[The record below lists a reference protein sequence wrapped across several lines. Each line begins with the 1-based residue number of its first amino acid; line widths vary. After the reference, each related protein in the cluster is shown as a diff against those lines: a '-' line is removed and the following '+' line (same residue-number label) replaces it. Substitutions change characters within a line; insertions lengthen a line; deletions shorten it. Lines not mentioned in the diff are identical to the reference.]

1 MKKLLSLLLSVL
13 LFTGAALP
21 AAAAEEAD
29 ADAKLAEITQS
40 VKDTLSLDTD
50 GYSYFEGNYSDQEL
64 ASLWD
69 LYWDGESGS
78 LSVTALEDGTITSY
92 YLYDNEVDS
101 ASPQGL
107 PTFPQGD
114 PDAAMAAAQ
123 AFLDKVL
130 VQGTESV
137 VLEDPGEP
145 TSLNSTTFRFSGT
158 ILLNGLPSPLSY
170 SLTVRASDNQV
181 TRFWRDAPETT
192 FLGEIPGADAK
203 ATPAEAAAALKST
216 LSLRLEYIL
225 PDGDSTPQAV
235 LCYLPNS
242 GHEFYVDAQ
251 SGQLVDLTALEEE
264 MYRFAGMGGTAGDSG
279 AASDTA
285 AETEESLSEAEQAG
299 IAQMEGVLSSQTLDS
314 ALRAVT
320 EYGLAGYELVSARFS
335 VGTAE
340 GDEAAPVTCALRYS
354 KSGDKGVATR
364 SFTVDARTG
373 EVQRLSSYIPW
384 SEDDQA
390 VLTQAEAQAKA
401 EAFLKA
407 RFGDRYSHLALYET
421 PGQEAVPLD
430 SDASVSAWSFRFA
443 RQENGYFFP
452 DQYFTVRVDSTDGSV
467 CGLSY
472 YYDEAV
478 TFASPEGVLSAD
490 AALDAWMD
498 TYTVTLGY
506 LLVPEKLT
514 GSDAVSQRLIQMG
527 FASFYHLKLGYALER
542 EDSLRGIDAKS
553 GEPVGYAWQTAD
565 SGLTYS
571 DIAGTWAEADV
582 LRLAQFN
589 IGYAGGVFQHTKELT
604 QWDLVCLL
612 YSLDL
617 YPLDPAAATEEER
630 DSAYAAAYRMG
641 ALSPAERDDGVVLT
655 RSQLVRC
662 LLDAAGYGSVAR
674 LEGIFTCY
682 YTDRASIPAG
692 ELGYAALAQGLGLI
706 SGTYNGTAAATR
718 GQAAAMLCRL
728 MER

>member
-13 LFTGAALP
+13 LLTGAALP

-114 PDAAMAAAQ
+114 PGSAMAAAQ

-181 TRFWRDAPETT
+181 TRFWRDAPGTM
-192 FLGEIPGADAK
+192 FLGDIPGADAK

-225 PDGDSTPQAV
+225 PDGDSTQAV
-235 LCYLPNS
+235 LCYLPNA
-242 GHEFYVDAQ
+242 GHEFYVDAG
-251 SGQLVDLTALEEE
+251 SGELVDLTALEEK
-264 MYRFAGMGGTAGDSG
+264 MFRSPAMGGAAADTGDATAES
-279 AASDTA
+279 
-285 AETEESLSEAEQAG
+285 AENGLSAAEQAG
-299 IAQMEGVLSSQTLDS
+299 IAQMEGVLSAQALDS

-320 EYGLAGYELVSARFS
+320 EYGLAGYELISSRFS
-335 VGTAE
+335 MGQVEEDGE
-340 GDEAAPVTCALRYS
+340 APVTCYLRYS
-354 KSGDKGVATR
+354 RSADEEVYSR

-373 EVQRLSSYIPW
+373 EVQYLSSYIPW
-384 SEDDQA
+384 DEDDRA
-390 VLTQAEAQAKA
+390 VLTRAEAQAKA

-407 RFGDRYSHLALYET
+407 RFADHAAHLALYET
-421 PGQEAVPLD
+421 PDQEADPAD
-430 SDASVSAWSFRFA
+430 EEEAVSAFSFRFA

-452 DQYFTVRVDSTDGSV
+452 DQYYTVQVDATDGSV

-478 TFASPEGVLSAD
+478 TFDLPADILSAE

-506 LLVPEKLT
+506 LLVPEELS
-514 GSDAVSQRLIQMG
+514 GSDPVSQRLEQMG
-527 FASFYHLKLGYALER
+527 LEAYYHLKLGYGLER
-542 EDSLRGIDAKS
+542 EDVLRGIDAES
-553 GEPVGYAWQTAD
+553 GEPVGYAWQSED

-582 LRLAQFN
+582 QRLAQFN

-617 YPLDPAAATEEER
+617 YPLDPAAATEAER

-655 RSQLVRC
+655 RSQLLRC

-674 LEGIFTCY
+674 LEGIFTCSY
-682 YTDRASIPAG
+682 ADRASIPAG

>member
-13 LFTGAALP
+13 LLTGAALP
-21 AAAAEEAD
+21 AAAAEED
-29 ADAKLAEITQS
+29 ADAKLTAITQS
-40 VKDTLSLDTD
+40 VKSALALDTED
-50 GYSYFEGNYSDQEL
+50 YSYFQGDYDQQEL
-64 ASLWD
+64 TALWD
-69 LYWDGESGS
+69 LYWDGQTGS
-78 LSVTALEDGTITSY
+78 LSVSALDDGTIISY
-92 YLYDNEVDS
+92 YRYDNMDES
-101 ASPQGL
+101 GSQEGL

-114 PDAAMAAAQ
+114 PAKAKAAAQ
-123 AFLDKVL
+123 SFLDRVL
-130 VQGTESV
+130 TPGVESV
-137 VLEDPGEP
+137 VLEDPSEP
-145 TSLNSTTFRFSGT
+145 TSLSSTTFRFNGT
-158 ILLNGLPSPLSY
+158 ILLNGLPSPLTY

-181 TRFWRDAPETT
+181 TRFWRAAPGTM
-192 FLGEIPGADAK
+192 FLGDIPGADAK
-203 ATPAEAAAALKST
+203 TAQADAAAALKST

-225 PDGDSTPQAV
+225 PDSDSTQAV

-251 SGQLVDLTALEEE
+251 SGKLVDLTALEEE
-264 MYRFAGMGGTAGDSG
+264 MYRFAGMGGAAGDSG
-279 AASDTA
+279 AASDTAA

-299 IAQMEGVLSSQTLDS
+299 IAQMEGVLSSQALDS

-320 EYGLAGYELVSARFS
+320 EYGLASYELVSARFS

-384 SEDDQA
+384 TEDDKA
-390 VLTQAEAQAKA
+390 VLTQEEAQAKA

-407 RFGDRYSHLALYET
+407 RFPDRFSHLALYET

-430 SDASVSAWSFRFA
+430 SEQSVSAWSFRFA
-443 RQENGYFFP
+443 RQENGCFFP
-452 DQYFTVRVDSTDGSV
+452 DQYYTVRVDATDGSV

-506 LLVPEKLT
+506 LLVPETLT

-571 DIAGTWAEADV
+571 DIAGTWAETDV
-582 LRLAQFN
+582 LRLARFN
-589 IGYAGGVFQHTKELT
+589 VGYAGGVFQHAKELT

-612 YSLDL
+612 YSLR
-617 YPLDPAAATEEER
+617 YTPIDPADPEQDR
-630 DSAYAAAYRMG
+630 DGVYAIAYQMG
-641 ALSPAERDDGVVLT
+641 ILSREGRDDEAVLT
-655 RSQLVRC
+655 RGELVRY

-674 LEGIFTCY
+674 LEGIFTCS
-682 YTDRASIPAG
+682 YTDRAAIPAG

>member
-13 LFTGAALP
+13 LLTGAALP
-21 AAAAEEAD
+21 AAAAEED
-29 ADAKLAEITQS
+29 ADAKLTAITQS
-40 VKDTLSLDTD
+40 VKTALALDTED
-50 GYSYFEGNYSDQEL
+50 YSYFQGDYDQQEL
-64 ASLWD
+64 TALWD
-69 LYWDGESGS
+69 LYWDGQTGS
-78 LSVTALEDGTITSY
+78 LSVSALDDGTIISY
-92 YLYDNEVDS
+92 YRYDNMDES
-101 ASPQGL
+101 GSQESL

-114 PDAAMAAAQ
+114 PAKAKAAAQ
-123 AFLDKVL
+123 SFLDRVL
-130 VQGTESV
+130 TPGVESV
-137 VLEDPGEP
+137 VLEDPSEP
-145 TSLNSTTFRFSGT
+145 TSLSSTTFRFNGT
-158 ILLNGLPSPLSY
+158 ILLNGLPSPLTY

-181 TRFWRDAPETT
+181 TRFWRDAPGTM
-192 FLGEIPGADAK
+192 FLGDIPGADAK
-203 ATPAEAAAALKST
+203 TAQADAAAPLKST

-225 PDGDSTPQAV
+225 PDSDSTQAV

-251 SGQLVDLTALEEE
+251 SGKLVDLTALEEE
-264 MYRFAGMGGTAGDSG
+264 MYRFAGMGGAAGDSG
-279 AASDTA
+279 AASDTAA

-299 IAQMEGVLSSQTLDS
+299 IAQMEGVLSSQALDS

-320 EYGLAGYELVSARFS
+320 EYGLASYELVSARFS

-384 SEDDQA
+384 TEDDKA
-390 VLTQAEAQAKA
+390 VLTQEEAQAKA

-407 RFGDRYSHLALYET
+407 RFPDRFSHLALYET

-430 SDASVSAWSFRFA
+430 SEQSVSAWSFRFA
-443 RQENGYFFP
+443 RQENGCFFP
-452 DQYFTVRVDSTDGSV
+452 DQYYTVRVDATDGSV

-571 DIAGTWAEADV
+571 DIAGTWAETDV
-582 LRLAQFN
+582 LRLARFN
-589 IGYAGGVFQHTKELT
+589 VGYAGGVFQHAKELT

-612 YSLDL
+612 YSLR
-617 YPLDPAAATEEER
+617 YTPIDPADPEQDR
-630 DSAYAAAYRMG
+630 DGVYAIAYQMG
-641 ALSPAERDDGVVLT
+641 ILSREGRDDEAVLT
-655 RSQLVRC
+655 RGELVRY

-674 LEGIFTCY
+674 LEGIFTCS
-682 YTDRASIPAG
+682 YTDRAAIPAG

>member
-13 LFTGAALP
+13 LLTGAALP
-21 AAAAEEAD
+21 AAAAEED
-29 ADAKLAEITQS
+29 ADAKLTAITQS
-40 VKDTLSLDTD
+40 VKSALALDTED
-50 GYSYFEGNYSDQEL
+50 YSYFQGDYDQQEL
-64 ASLWD
+64 TALWD
-69 LYWDGESGS
+69 LYWDGQTGS
-78 LSVTALEDGTITSY
+78 LSVSALDDGTIISY
-92 YLYDNEVDS
+92 YRYDNMDES
-101 ASPQGL
+101 GSQEGL

-114 PDAAMAAAQ
+114 PAKAKAAAQ
-123 AFLDKVL
+123 SFLDRVL
-130 VQGTESV
+130 TPGVESV
-137 VLEDPGEP
+137 VLEDPSEP
-145 TSLNSTTFRFSGT
+145 TSLSSTTFRFNGT
-158 ILLNGLPSPLSY
+158 ILLNGLPSPLTY

-181 TRFWRDAPETT
+181 TRFWRDAPGTM
-192 FLGEIPGADAK
+192 FLGDIPGADAK
-203 ATPAEAAAALKST
+203 TAQADAAAALKST

-225 PDGDSTPQAV
+225 PDSDSTQAV

-251 SGQLVDLTALEEE
+251 SGKLVDLTALEEE
-264 MYRFAGMGGTAGDSG
+264 MYRFAGMGGAAGDSG
-279 AASDTA
+279 AASDTAA

-299 IAQMEGVLSSQTLDS
+299 IAQMEGVLSSQALDS

-320 EYGLAGYELVSARFS
+320 EYGLASYELVSARFS

-384 SEDDQA
+384 TEDDKA
-390 VLTQAEAQAKA
+390 VLTQEEAQAKA

-407 RFGDRYSHLALYET
+407 RFPDRFSHLALYET

-430 SDASVSAWSFRFA
+430 SEQSVSAWSFRFA
-443 RQENGYFFP
+443 RQENGCFFP
-452 DQYFTVRVDSTDGSV
+452 DQYYTVRVDATDGSV

-506 LLVPEKLT
+506 LLVPETLT

-571 DIAGTWAEADV
+571 DIAGTWAETDV
-582 LRLAQFN
+582 LRLARFN
-589 IGYAGGVFQHTKELT
+589 VGYAGGVFQHAKELT

-612 YSLDL
+612 YSLR
-617 YPLDPAAATEEER
+617 YTPIDPADPEQDR
-630 DSAYAAAYRMG
+630 DGVYAIAYQMG
-641 ALSPAERDDGVVLT
+641 ILSREDRDDEAVLT
-655 RSQLVRC
+655 RGELVRY

-674 LEGIFTCY
+674 LEGIFTCS
-682 YTDRASIPAG
+682 YTDRAAIPAG

>member
-13 LFTGAALP
+13 LLTGAALP
-21 AAAAEEAD
+21 AAAAEED
-29 ADAKLAEITQS
+29 ADVKLTAITQS
-40 VKDTLSLDTD
+40 VKSALALDTED
-50 GYSYFEGNYSDQEL
+50 YSYFQGDYDQQEL
-64 ASLWD
+64 TALWD
-69 LYWDGESGS
+69 LYWDGQTGS
-78 LSVTALEDGTITSY
+78 LSVSALDDGTIISY
-92 YLYDNEVDS
+92 YRYDNMDES
-101 ASPQGL
+101 GSQEGL

-114 PDAAMAAAQ
+114 PAKAKAAAQ
-123 AFLDKVL
+123 SFLDRVL
-130 VQGTESV
+130 TPGVESV
-137 VLEDPGEP
+137 VLEDPSEP
-145 TSLNSTTFRFSGT
+145 TSLSSTTFRFNGT
-158 ILLNGLPSPLSY
+158 ILLNGLPSPLTY

-181 TRFWRDAPETT
+181 TRFWRDAPGTM
-192 FLGEIPGADAK
+192 FLGDIPGADAK
-203 ATPAEAAAALKST
+203 TAQADAAAPLKST

-225 PDGDSTPQAV
+225 PDSDSTQAV

-251 SGQLVDLTALEEE
+251 SGKLVDLTALEEE
-264 MYRFAGMGGTAGDSG
+264 MYRFAGMGGAAGDSG
-279 AASDTA
+279 AASDTAA

-299 IAQMEGVLSSQTLDS
+299 IAQMEGVLSSQALDS

-320 EYGLAGYELVSARFS
+320 EYGLASYELVSARFS

-384 SEDDQA
+384 TEDDKA
-390 VLTQAEAQAKA
+390 VLTQEEAQAKA

-407 RFGDRYSHLALYET
+407 RFPDRFSHLALYET

-430 SDASVSAWSFRFA
+430 SEQSVSAWSFRFA
-443 RQENGYFFP
+443 RQENGCFFP
-452 DQYFTVRVDSTDGSV
+452 DQYYTVRVDATDGSV

-506 LLVPEKLT
+506 LLVPETLT

-571 DIAGTWAEADV
+571 DIAGTWAETDV
-582 LRLAQFN
+582 LRLARFN
-589 IGYAGGVFQHTKELT
+589 VGYAGGVFQHAKELT

-612 YSLDL
+612 YSLR
-617 YPLDPAAATEEER
+617 YTPIDPADPEQDR
-630 DSAYAAAYRMG
+630 DGVYAIAYQMG
-641 ALSPAERDDGVVLT
+641 ILSREGRDDEAVLT
-655 RSQLVRC
+655 RGELVRY

-674 LEGIFTCY
+674 LEGIFTCS
-682 YTDRASIPAG
+682 YTDRAAIPAG

>member
-13 LFTGAALP
+13 LLTGAALP
-21 AAAAEEAD
+21 AAAAEED
-29 ADAKLAEITQS
+29 ADAKLTAITQS
-40 VKDTLSLDTD
+40 VKTALALDTED
-50 GYSYFEGNYSDQEL
+50 YSYFQGNYDQQEL
-64 ASLWD
+64 TALWD
-69 LYWDGESGS
+69 LYWDGQTGS
-78 LSVTALEDGTITSY
+78 LSVSALEDGTIISY
-92 YLYDNEVDS
+92 YRYDNMDES
-101 ASPQGL
+101 GSREGL

-114 PDAAMAAAQ
+114 PVKAKAAAQ
-123 AFLDKVL
+123 AFLDRVL
-130 VQGTESV
+130 TPGVESV

-145 TSLNSTTFRFSGT
+145 TSLSSTTFRFNGT
-158 ILLNGLPSPLSY
+158 ILLNGLPSPLTY

-181 TRFWRDAPETT
+181 TRFWRDAPGTM
-192 FLGEIPGADAK
+192 FLGDIPGAEAK
-203 ATPAEAAAALKST
+203 TPQADAAAALKST

-225 PDGDSTPQAV
+225 PDSGSTQAV

-251 SGQLVDLTALEEE
+251 SGKLVDLTALEEE
-264 MYRFAGMGGTAGDSG
+264 MYRSAGMGGAAGDSG

-285 AETEESLSEAEQAG
+285 AAETEEGALSEAEQAG
-299 IAQMEGVLSSQTLDS
+299 IAQMEGVLSSQALDS

-384 SEDDQA
+384 TEDDKA

-407 RFGDRYSHLALYET
+407 RFPDRFSHLAFYET

-430 SDASVSAWSFRFA
+430 SDASVSAYSFRFA

-452 DQYFTVRVDSTDGSV
+452 DQYYTVRVDATDGSV

-514 GSDAVSQRLIQMG
+514 DSDAVSQRLIQMG
-527 FASFYHLKLGYALER
+527 FTSFYHLKLGYALER

-582 LRLAQFN
+582 LRLARFN
-589 IGYAGGVFQHTKELT
+589 VGYAGGVFQHSKELT
-604 QWDLVCLL
+604 QWDLICLL
-612 YSLDL
+612 YSLR
-617 YPLDPAAATEEER
+617 YAPIDPADPEQDR
-630 DSAYAAAYRMG
+630 DGVYAIAYQMG
-641 ALSPAERDDGVVLT
+641 ILSREDRDDEAVLT
-655 RSQLVRC
+655 RSELVRY

-674 LEGIFTCY
+674 LEGIFTCS
-682 YTDRASIPAG
+682 YTDRAAIPAG

>member
-13 LFTGAALP
+13 LLTGAALP

-114 PDAAMAAAQ
+114 PGAAMAAAQ

-192 FLGEIPGADAK
+192 FLGEIPGADAE

-225 PDGDSTPQAV
+225 PNSDSTQAV
-235 LCYLPNS
+235 LCYLPNA
-242 GHEFYVDAQ
+242 GHEFYVDAG
-251 SGQLVDLTALEEE
+251 SGELVDLTALEEK
-264 MYRFAGMGGTAGDSG
+264 MFRSPAMGGAAADTGDATAES
-279 AASDTA
+279 
-285 AETEESLSEAEQAG
+285 AENGLSAAEQAG
-299 IAQMEGVLSSQTLDS
+299 IAQMEGVLSAQALDS

-320 EYGLAGYELVSARFS
+320 EYGLAGYELISSRFS
-335 VGTAE
+335 MGQVEEDGE
-340 GDEAAPVTCALRYS
+340 APVTCYLRYS
-354 KSGDKGVATR
+354 RSADEGVYSR

-373 EVQRLSSYIPW
+373 EVQYLSSYIPW

-478 TFASPEGVLSAD
+478 TFDLPADILSAE

-506 LLVPEKLT
+506 LLVPEELS
-514 GSDAVSQRLIQMG
+514 GSDPVSPRLEQMG
-527 FASFYHLKLGYALER
+527 LQAHYHLKLGYGLER
-542 EDSLRGIDAKS
+542 EDVLQGIDAES
-553 GEPVGYAWQTAD
+553 GEPVGYAWQSED
-565 SGLTYS
+565 GGLTYS

-617 YPLDPAAATEEER
+617 YPLDPAAATEAER

-641 ALSPAERDDGVVLT
+641 ALSPAERDDEVVLT

-674 LEGIFTCY
+674 LEGIFTCSY
-682 YTDRASIPAG
+682 ADRASIPAG

>member
-13 LFTGAALP
+13 LLTGAALP
-21 AAAAEEAD
+21 AAAAEED
-29 ADAKLAEITQS
+29 ADAKLTAITQS
-40 VKDTLSLDTD
+40 VKTALALDTED
-50 GYSYFEGNYSDQEL
+50 YSYFQGNYDQQEL
-64 ASLWD
+64 TALWD
-69 LYWDGESGS
+69 LYWDGQTGS
-78 LSVTALEDGTITSY
+78 LSVSALDDGTIISY
-92 YLYDNEVDS
+92 YRYDNMDES
-101 ASPQGL
+101 GSQEGL

-114 PDAAMAAAQ
+114 PAKAKAAAQ
-123 AFLDKVL
+123 SFLDRVL
-130 VQGTESV
+130 TPGVESV
-137 VLEDPGEP
+137 VLEDPSEP
-145 TSLNSTTFRFSGT
+145 TSLSSTTFRFNGT
-158 ILLNGLPSPLSY
+158 ILLNGLPSPLTY

-181 TRFWRDAPETT
+181 TRFWRDAPGTM
-192 FLGEIPGADAK
+192 FLGDIPGADAK
-203 ATPAEAAAALKST
+203 TAQADAAAALKST

-225 PDGDSTPQAV
+225 PDSDSSQAV

-251 SGQLVDLTALEEE
+251 SGKLVDLTALEEE
-264 MYRFAGMGGTAGDSG
+264 MYRFAGMGGAAGDSG
-279 AASDTA
+279 AASDTAA

-299 IAQMEGVLSSQTLDS
+299 IAQMEGVLSSQALDS

-320 EYGLAGYELVSARFS
+320 EYGLASYELVSARFS

-384 SEDDQA
+384 TEDDKA
-390 VLTQAEAQAKA
+390 VLTQEEAQAKA

-407 RFGDRYSHLALYET
+407 RFPDRFSHLALYET

-430 SDASVSAWSFRFA
+430 SEQSVSAWSFRFA
-443 RQENGYFFP
+443 RQENGCFFP
-452 DQYFTVRVDSTDGSV
+452 DQYYTVRVDATDGSV

-506 LLVPEKLT
+506 LLVPETLT

-571 DIAGTWAEADV
+571 DIAGTWAETDV
-582 LRLAQFN
+582 LRLARFN
-589 IGYAGGVFQHTKELT
+589 VGYAGGVFQHAKELT

-612 YSLDL
+612 YSLR
-617 YPLDPAAATEEER
+617 YTPIDPADPEQDR
-630 DSAYAAAYRMG
+630 DGVYAIAYQMG
-641 ALSPAERDDGVVLT
+641 ILSREGRDDEAVLT
-655 RSQLVRC
+655 RGELVRY

-674 LEGIFTCY
+674 LEGIFTCS
-682 YTDRASIPAG
+682 YTDRAAIPAG

>member
-13 LFTGAALP
+13 LLTGAALP
-21 AAAAEEAD
+21 AAAAEED
-29 ADAKLAEITQS
+29 ADAKLTAITQS
-40 VKDTLSLDTD
+40 VKSALALDTED
-50 GYSYFEGNYSDQEL
+50 YSYFQGDYDQQEL
-64 ASLWD
+64 TALWD
-69 LYWDGESGS
+69 LYWDGQTGS
-78 LSVTALEDGTITSY
+78 LSVSALDDGTIISY
-92 YLYDNEVDS
+92 YRYDNMDES
-101 ASPQGL
+101 GSQESL

-114 PDAAMAAAQ
+114 PAKAKAAAQ
-123 AFLDKVL
+123 SFLDRVL
-130 VQGTESV
+130 TPGVESV
-137 VLEDPGEP
+137 VLEDPSEP
-145 TSLNSTTFRFSGT
+145 TSLSSTTFRFNGT
-158 ILLNGLPSPLSY
+158 ILLNGLPSPLTY

-181 TRFWRDAPETT
+181 TRFWRDAPGTM
-192 FLGEIPGADAK
+192 FLGDIPGADAK
-203 ATPAEAAAALKST
+203 TAQADAAAALKST

-225 PDGDSTPQAV
+225 PDSDSTQAV

-251 SGQLVDLTALEEE
+251 SGKLVDLTALEEE
-264 MYRFAGMGGTAGDSG
+264 MYRFAGMGGAAGDSG
-279 AASDTA
+279 AASDTAA

-299 IAQMEGVLSSQTLDS
+299 IAQMEGVLSSQALDS

-320 EYGLAGYELVSARFS
+320 EYGLASYELVSARFS

-384 SEDDQA
+384 TEDDKA
-390 VLTQAEAQAKA
+390 VLTQEEAQAKA

-407 RFGDRYSHLALYET
+407 RFPDRFSHLALYET
-421 PGQEAVPLD
+421 PGQEAGPLD
-430 SDASVSAWSFRFA
+430 SEQSVSAWSFRFA
-443 RQENGYFFP
+443 RQENGCFFP
-452 DQYFTVRVDSTDGSV
+452 DQYYTVRVDATDGSV

-506 LLVPEKLT
+506 LLVPETLT

-571 DIAGTWAEADV
+571 DIAGTWAETDV
-582 LRLAQFN
+582 LRLARFN
-589 IGYAGGVFQHTKELT
+589 VGYAGGVFQHAKELT

-612 YSLDL
+612 YSLR
-617 YPLDPAAATEEER
+617 YTPIDPADPEQDR
-630 DSAYAAAYRMG
+630 DGVYAIAYQMG
-641 ALSPAERDDGVVLT
+641 ILSREGRDDEAVLT
-655 RSQLVRC
+655 RGELVRY

-674 LEGIFTCY
+674 LEGIFTCS
-682 YTDRASIPAG
+682 YTDRAAIPAG

>member
-78 LSVTALEDGTITSY
+78 LSVSALDDGTIISY
-92 YLYDNEVDS
+92 YRYDNMDES
-101 ASPQGL
+101 SSREGL

-114 PDAAMAAAQ
+114 PAKAKAAAQ
-123 AFLDKVL
+123 SFLDRVL
-130 VQGTESV
+130 TPGVESV

-145 TSLNSTTFRFSGT
+145 TSLSSTTFRFNGT
-158 ILLNGLPSPLSY
+158 ILLNGLPSPLTY

-181 TRFWRDAPETT
+181 TRFWRDAPGTM
-192 FLGEIPGADAK
+192 FLGDIPGADAK

-225 PDGDSTPQAV
+225 PDGDSTQAV
-235 LCYLPNS
+235 LCYLPNA

-390 VLTQAEAQAKA
+390 VLTRAEAQAKA

-589 IGYAGGVFQHTKELT
+589 IGYAGGVFQHAKELT

-612 YSLDL
+612 YSLSA
-617 YPLDPAAATEEER
+617 YPMDPANATETER
-630 DSAYAAAYRMG
+630 NDAYAAAYRMG
-641 ALSPAERDDGVVLT
+641 VLSREDRDDEAVLT
-655 RSQLVRC
+655 RGELVRY

-674 LEGIFTCY
+674 LEGIFTCS
-682 YTDRASIPAG
+682 YTDRATIPAG

-706 SGTYNGTAAATR
+706 SGTYNGAAAATR

>member
-1 MKKLLSLLLSVL
+1 M
-13 LFTGAALP
+13 
-21 AAAAEEAD
+21 
-29 ADAKLAEITQS
+29 
-40 VKDTLSLDTD
+40 
-50 GYSYFEGNYSDQEL
+50 
-64 ASLWD
+64 
-69 LYWDGESGS
+69 
-78 LSVTALEDGTITSY
+78 
-92 YLYDNEVDS
+92 
-101 ASPQGL
+101 
-107 PTFPQGD
+107 
-114 PDAAMAAAQ
+114 
-123 AFLDKVL
+123 
-130 VQGTESV
+130 
-137 VLEDPGEP
+137 
-145 TSLNSTTFRFSGT
+145 
-158 ILLNGLPSPLSY
+158 
-170 SLTVRASDNQV
+170 
-181 TRFWRDAPETT
+181 
-192 FLGEIPGADAK
+192 FLGDIPGADAK
-203 ATPAEAAAALKST
+203 TAQADAAAPLKST

-225 PDGDSTPQAV
+225 PDSDSTQAV

-251 SGQLVDLTALEEE
+251 SGKLVDLTALEEE
-264 MYRFAGMGGTAGDSG
+264 MYRFAGMGGAAGDSG
-279 AASDTA
+279 AASDTAA

-430 SDASVSAWSFRFA
+430 SEQSVSAWSFRFA
-443 RQENGYFFP
+443 RQENGCFFP
-452 DQYFTVRVDSTDGSV
+452 DQYYTVRVDATDGSV

-506 LLVPEKLT
+506 LLVPETLT

-571 DIAGTWAEADV
+571 DIAGTWAETDV
-582 LRLAQFN
+582 LRLARFN
-589 IGYAGGVFQHTKELT
+589 VGYAGGVFQHAKELT

-612 YSLDL
+612 YSLRYTL
-617 YPLDPAAATEEER
+617 IDPADPEQDR
-630 DSAYAAAYRMG
+630 DGVYAIAYQMG
-641 ALSPAERDDGVVLT
+641 ILSREGRDDEAVLT
-655 RSQLVRC
+655 RGELVRY

-674 LEGIFTCY
+674 LEGIFTCS
-682 YTDRASIPAG
+682 YTDRAAIPAG

>member
-13 LFTGAALP
+13 LLTGAALP
-21 AAAAEEAD
+21 AAAAEED
-29 ADAKLAEITQS
+29 ADAKLTAITQS
-40 VKDTLSLDTD
+40 VKSALALDTED
-50 GYSYFEGNYSDQEL
+50 YSYFQGDYDQQEL
-64 ASLWD
+64 TALWD
-69 LYWDGESGS
+69 LYWDGQTGS
-78 LSVTALEDGTITSY
+78 LSVSALDDGTIISY
-92 YLYDNEVDS
+92 YRYDNMDES
-101 ASPQGL
+101 GSQEGL

-114 PDAAMAAAQ
+114 PAKAKAAAQ
-123 AFLDKVL
+123 SFLDRVL
-130 VQGTESV
+130 TPGVESV
-137 VLEDPGEP
+137 VLEDPSEP
-145 TSLNSTTFRFSGT
+145 TSLSSTTFRFNGT
-158 ILLNGLPSPLSY
+158 ILLNGLPSPLTY

-181 TRFWRDAPETT
+181 TRFWRDAPGTM
-192 FLGEIPGADAK
+192 FLGDIPGADAK
-203 ATPAEAAAALKST
+203 TAQADAAAALKST

-225 PDGDSTPQAV
+225 PDSDSTQAV

-251 SGQLVDLTALEEE
+251 SGKLVDLTALEEE
-264 MYRFAGMGGTAGDSG
+264 MYRFAGMGGAAGDSG
-279 AASDTA
+279 AASDTAA

-299 IAQMEGVLSSQTLDS
+299 IAQMEGVLSSQALDS

-320 EYGLAGYELVSARFS
+320 EYGLASYELVSARFS

-384 SEDDQA
+384 TEDDKA
-390 VLTQAEAQAKA
+390 VLTQEEAQAKA

-407 RFGDRYSHLALYET
+407 RFPDRFSHLALYET

-430 SDASVSAWSFRFA
+430 SEQSVSAWSFRFA
-443 RQENGYFFP
+443 RQENGCFFP
-452 DQYFTVRVDSTDGSV
+452 DQYYTVRVDATDGSV

-506 LLVPEKLT
+506 LLVPETLT

-542 EDSLRGIDAKS
+542 EDSLRGIDA
-553 GEPVGYAWQTAD
+553 WQTAD

-571 DIAGTWAEADV
+571 DIAGTWAETDV
-582 LRLAQFN
+582 LRLARFN
-589 IGYAGGVFQHTKELT
+589 VGYAGGVFQHAKELT

-612 YSLDL
+612 YSLR
-617 YPLDPAAATEEER
+617 YTPIDPADPEQDR
-630 DSAYAAAYRMG
+630 DGVYAIAYQMG
-641 ALSPAERDDGVVLT
+641 ILSREGRDDEAVLT
-655 RSQLVRC
+655 RGELVRY

-674 LEGIFTCY
+674 LEGIFTCS
-682 YTDRASIPAG
+682 YTDRAAIPAG

>member
-13 LFTGAALP
+13 LLTGAALP
-21 AAAAEEAD
+21 AAAAEED
-29 ADAKLAEITQS
+29 ADAKLTAITQS
-40 VKDTLSLDTD
+40 VKSALALDTED
-50 GYSYFEGNYSDQEL
+50 YSYFQGDYDQQEL
-64 ASLWD
+64 TALWD
-69 LYWDGESGS
+69 LYWDGQTGS
-78 LSVTALEDGTITSY
+78 LSVSALDDGTIISY
-92 YLYDNEVDS
+92 YRYDNMDES
-101 ASPQGL
+101 GSQEGL

-114 PDAAMAAAQ
+114 PAKAKAAAQ
-123 AFLDKVL
+123 SFLDRVL
-130 VQGTESV
+130 TPGVESV
-137 VLEDPGEP
+137 VLEDPSEP
-145 TSLNSTTFRFSGT
+145 TSLSSTTFRFNGT
-158 ILLNGLPSPLSY
+158 ILLNGLPSPLTY

-181 TRFWRDAPETT
+181 TRFWRDAPGTM
-192 FLGEIPGADAK
+192 FLGDIPGADAK
-203 ATPAEAAAALKST
+203 TAQADAAAALKST

-225 PDGDSTPQAV
+225 PDSDSTQAV

-251 SGQLVDLTALEEE
+251 SGKLVDLTALEEE
-264 MYRFAGMGGTAGDSG
+264 MYRFAGMGGAAGDSG
-279 AASDTA
+279 AASDTAA

-299 IAQMEGVLSSQTLDS
+299 IAQMEGVLSSQALDS

-320 EYGLAGYELVSARFS
+320 EYGLASYELVSARFS

-384 SEDDQA
+384 TEDDKA
-390 VLTQAEAQAKA
+390 VLTQEEAQAKA

-407 RFGDRYSHLALYET
+407 RFPDRFSHLALYET

-430 SDASVSAWSFRFA
+430 SEQSVSAWSFRFA
-443 RQENGYFFP
+443 RQENGCFFP
-452 DQYFTVRVDSTDGSV
+452 DQYYTVRVDATDGSV

-506 LLVPEKLT
+506 LLVPETLT

-571 DIAGTWAEADV
+571 DIAGTWAETDV
-582 LRLAQFN
+582 LRLARFN
-589 IGYAGGVFQHTKELT
+589 VGYAGGVFQHAKELT

-612 YSLDL
+612 YSLR
-617 YPLDPAAATEEER
+617 YTPIDPADPEQDR
-630 DSAYAAAYRMG
+630 DGVYAIAYQMG
-641 ALSPAERDDGVVLT
+641 ILSREGRDDEAVLT
-655 RSQLVRC
+655 RGQLVRC

-674 LEGIFTCY
+674 LEGIFTCSY
-682 YTDRASIPAG
+682 ADRTSIPAG
-692 ELGYAALAQGLGLI
+692 ELGYAALAQGLRLI

>member
-13 LFTGAALP
+13 LLTGAALP
-21 AAAAEEAD
+21 AAAAEED
-29 ADAKLAEITQS
+29 ADVKLTAITQS
-40 VKDTLSLDTD
+40 VKSALALDTED
-50 GYSYFEGNYSDQEL
+50 YSYFQGDYDQQEL
-64 ASLWD
+64 TALWD
-69 LYWDGESGS
+69 LYWDGQTGS
-78 LSVTALEDGTITSY
+78 LSVSALDDGTIISY
-92 YLYDNEVDS
+92 YRYDNMDES
-101 ASPQGL
+101 GSQEGL

-114 PDAAMAAAQ
+114 PAKAKAAAQ
-123 AFLDKVL
+123 SFLDRVL
-130 VQGTESV
+130 TPGVESV
-137 VLEDPGEP
+137 VLEDPSEP
-145 TSLNSTTFRFSGT
+145 TSLSSTTFRFNGT
-158 ILLNGLPSPLSY
+158 ILLNGLPSPLTY

-181 TRFWRDAPETT
+181 TRFWRDAPGTM
-192 FLGEIPGADAK
+192 FLGDIPGADAK
-203 ATPAEAAAALKST
+203 TAQADAAAALKST

-225 PDGDSTPQAV
+225 PDSDSTQAV

-251 SGQLVDLTALEEE
+251 SGKLVDLTALEEE
-264 MYRFAGMGGTAGDSG
+264 MYRFAGMGGAAGDSG
-279 AASDTA
+279 AASDTAA

-299 IAQMEGVLSSQTLDS
+299 IAQMEGVLSSQALDS

-320 EYGLAGYELVSARFS
+320 EYGLASYELVSARFS

-384 SEDDQA
+384 TEDDKA
-390 VLTQAEAQAKA
+390 VLTQEEAQAKA

-407 RFGDRYSHLALYET
+407 RFPDRFSHLALYET

-430 SDASVSAWSFRFA
+430 SEQSVSAWSFRFA
-443 RQENGYFFP
+443 RQENGCFFP
-452 DQYFTVRVDSTDGSV
+452 DQYYTVRVDATDGSV

-506 LLVPEKLT
+506 LLVPETLT

-571 DIAGTWAEADV
+571 DIAGTWAETDV
-582 LRLAQFN
+582 LRLARFN
-589 IGYAGGVFQHTKELT
+589 VGYAGGVFQHAKELT

-612 YSLDL
+612 YSLR
-617 YPLDPAAATEEER
+617 YTPIDPADPEQDR
-630 DSAYAAAYRMG
+630 DGVYAIAYQMG
-641 ALSPAERDDGVVLT
+641 ILSREGRDDEAVLT
-655 RSQLVRC
+655 RGELVRY

-674 LEGIFTCY
+674 LEGIFTCS
-682 YTDRASIPAG
+682 YTDRATIPAG

-706 SGTYNGTAAATR
+706 SGTYNGAAAATR

>member
-13 LFTGAALP
+13 LLTGAALP
-21 AAAAEEAD
+21 AAAAEED
-29 ADAKLAEITQS
+29 ADAKLTAITQS
-40 VKDTLSLDTD
+40 VKSALALDTED
-50 GYSYFEGNYSDQEL
+50 YSYFQGDYDQQEL
-64 ASLWD
+64 TALWD
-69 LYWDGESGS
+69 LYWDGQTGS
-78 LSVTALEDGTITSY
+78 LSVSALDDGTIISY
-92 YLYDNEVDS
+92 YRYDNMDES
-101 ASPQGL
+101 GSQEGL

-114 PDAAMAAAQ
+114 PAKAKAAAQ
-123 AFLDKVL
+123 SFLDRVL
-130 VQGTESV
+130 TPGVESV
-137 VLEDPGEP
+137 VLEDPSEP
-145 TSLNSTTFRFSGT
+145 TSLSSTTFRFNGT
-158 ILLNGLPSPLSY
+158 ILLNGLPSPLTY

-181 TRFWRDAPETT
+181 TRFWRDAPGTM
-192 FLGEIPGADAK
+192 FLGDIPGADAK
-203 ATPAEAAAALKST
+203 TAQADAAAALKST

-225 PDGDSTPQAV
+225 PDSDSTQAV

-251 SGQLVDLTALEEE
+251 SGKLVDLTALEEE
-264 MYRFAGMGGTAGDSG
+264 MYRFAGMGGAAGDSG
-279 AASDTA
+279 AASDTAA

-299 IAQMEGVLSSQTLDS
+299 IAQMEGVLSSQALDS

-320 EYGLAGYELVSARFS
+320 EYGLASYELVSARFS

-384 SEDDQA
+384 TEDDKA
-390 VLTQAEAQAKA
+390 VLTQEEAQAKA

-407 RFGDRYSHLALYET
+407 RFPDRFSHLALYET

-430 SDASVSAWSFRFA
+430 SEQSVSAWSFRFA
-443 RQENGYFFP
+443 RQENGCFFP
-452 DQYFTVRVDSTDGSV
+452 DQYYTVRVDATDGSV

-506 LLVPEKLT
+506 LLVPETLT

-571 DIAGTWAEADV
+571 DIAGTWAETDV
-582 LRLAQFN
+582 LRLARFN
-589 IGYAGGVFQHTKELT
+589 VGYAGGVFQHAKELT

-612 YSLDL
+612 YSLR
-617 YPLDPAAATEEER
+617 YTPIDPADPEQDR
-630 DSAYAAAYRMG
+630 DGVYAIAYQMG
-641 ALSPAERDDGVVLT
+641 ILSREGRDDEAVLT
-655 RSQLVRC
+655 RGELVRY

-674 LEGIFTCY
+674 LEGIFTCSY
-682 YTDRASIPAG
+682 ADRTSIPAG
-692 ELGYAALAQGLGLI
+692 ELGYAALAQGLRLI

>member
-13 LFTGAALP
+13 LLTGAALP
-21 AAAAEEAD
+21 AAAAEED
-29 ADAKLAEITQS
+29 ADAKLTAITQS
-40 VKDTLSLDTD
+40 VKSALALDTED
-50 GYSYFEGNYSDQEL
+50 YSYFQGDYDQQEL
-64 ASLWD
+64 TALWD
-69 LYWDGESGS
+69 LYWDGQTGS
-78 LSVTALEDGTITSY
+78 LSVSALDDGTIISY
-92 YLYDNEVDS
+92 YRYDNMDES
-101 ASPQGL
+101 GSQEGL

-114 PDAAMAAAQ
+114 PAKAKAAAQ
-123 AFLDKVL
+123 SFLDRVL
-130 VQGTESV
+130 TPGVESV
-137 VLEDPGEP
+137 VLEDPSEP
-145 TSLNSTTFRFSGT
+145 TSLSSTTFRFNGT
-158 ILLNGLPSPLSY
+158 ILLNGLPSPLTY

-181 TRFWRDAPETT
+181 TRFWRDAPGTM
-192 FLGEIPGADAK
+192 FLGDIPGADAK
-203 ATPAEAAAALKST
+203 TAQADAAAALKST

-225 PDGDSTPQAV
+225 PDSDSTQAV

-251 SGQLVDLTALEEE
+251 SGKLVDLTALEEE
-264 MYRFAGMGGTAGDSG
+264 MYRFAGMGGAAGDSG
-279 AASDTA
+279 AASDTAA

-299 IAQMEGVLSSQTLDS
+299 IAQMEGVLSSQALDS

-320 EYGLAGYELVSARFS
+320 EYGLASYELVSARFS

-384 SEDDQA
+384 TEDDKA
-390 VLTQAEAQAKA
+390 VLTQEEAQAKA

-407 RFGDRYSHLALYET
+407 RFPDRFSHLALYET

-430 SDASVSAWSFRFA
+430 SEQSVSAWSFRFA
-443 RQENGYFFP
+443 RQENGCFFP
-452 DQYFTVRVDSTDGSV
+452 DQYYTVRVDATDGSV

-506 LLVPEKLT
+506 LLVPETLT

-571 DIAGTWAEADV
+571 DIAGTWAETDV
-582 LRLAQFN
+582 LRLARFN
-589 IGYAGGVFQHTKELT
+589 VGYAGGVFQHAKELT

-612 YSLDL
+612 YSLR
-617 YPLDPAAATEEER
+617 YTPIDPADPEQDR
-630 DSAYAAAYRMG
+630 DGVYAIAYQMG
-641 ALSPAERDDGVVLT
+641 ILSREDRDDEAVLT
-655 RSQLVRC
+655 RGELVRY

-674 LEGIFTCY
+674 LEGIFTCS
-682 YTDRASIPAG
+682 YTDRAAIPAG

-706 SGTYNGTAAATR
+706 SGTYNGTAATTR

>member
-13 LFTGAALP
+13 LLTGAALP
-21 AAAAEEAD
+21 AAAAEED
-29 ADAKLAEITQS
+29 ADAKLTAITQS
-40 VKDTLSLDTD
+40 VKSALALDTED
-50 GYSYFEGNYSDQEL
+50 YSYFQGDYDQQEL
-64 ASLWD
+64 TALWD
-69 LYWDGESGS
+69 LYWDGQTGS
-78 LSVTALEDGTITSY
+78 LSVSALDDGTIISY
-92 YLYDNEVDS
+92 YRYDNMDES
-101 ASPQGL
+101 GSQEGL

-114 PDAAMAAAQ
+114 PAKAKAAAQ
-123 AFLDKVL
+123 SFLDRVL
-130 VQGTESV
+130 TPGVESV
-137 VLEDPGEP
+137 VLEDPSEP
-145 TSLNSTTFRFSGT
+145 TSLSSTTFRFNGT
-158 ILLNGLPSPLSY
+158 ILLNGLPSPLTY

-181 TRFWRDAPETT
+181 TRFWRDAPGTM
-192 FLGEIPGADAK
+192 FLGDIPGADAK
-203 ATPAEAAAALKST
+203 TAQADAAAALKST

-225 PDGDSTPQAV
+225 PDSDSTQAV

-251 SGQLVDLTALEEE
+251 SGKLVDLTALEEE
-264 MYRFAGMGGTAGDSG
+264 MYRFAGMGGAAGDSG
-279 AASDTA
+279 AASDTAA

-299 IAQMEGVLSSQTLDS
+299 IAQMEGVLSSQALDS

-340 GDEAAPVTCALRYS
+340 RDEAAPVTCALRYS
-354 KSGDKGVATR
+354 KSGDDGVASR
-364 SFTVDARTG
+364 NFTVDARTG
-373 EVQRLSSYIPW
+373 AVQRLSSYIPW
-384 SEDDQA
+384 NEDSKA

-407 RFGDRYSHLALYET
+407 RFGDHYSHLALYET

-430 SDASVSAWSFRFA
+430 SDASVFAYSFRFA

-452 DQYFTVRVDSTDGSV
+452 DQYYTVRVDSTDGSV

-478 TFASPEGVLSAD
+478 AFASPEGILSAD

-506 LLVPEKLT
+506 LLVPETLT

-571 DIAGTWAEADV
+571 DIAGTWAETDV
-582 LRLAQFN
+582 LRLARFN
-589 IGYAGGVFQHTKELT
+589 VGYAGGVFQHAKELT

-612 YSLDL
+612 YSLR
-617 YPLDPAAATEEER
+617 YTPIDPADPEQDR
-630 DSAYAAAYRMG
+630 DGVYAIAYQMG
-641 ALSPAERDDGVVLT
+641 ILSREGRDDEAVLT
-655 RSQLVRC
+655 RGELVRY

-674 LEGIFTCY
+674 LEGIFTCS
-682 YTDRASIPAG
+682 YTDRAAIPAG

>member
-13 LFTGAALP
+13 LLTGAALP

-64 ASLWD
+64 TSLWD

-92 YLYDNEVDS
+92 YLYDNEADS

-114 PDAAMAAAQ
+114 PGAAMAAAQ

-137 VLEDPGEP
+137 VLEEP
-145 TSLNSTTFRFSGT
+145 SEPASLDSTTFRFSGT

-170 SLTVRASDNQV
+170 SLTVRAADNQV

-192 FLGEIPGADAK
+192 FLGEIPGADAE

-225 PDGDSTPQAV
+225 PDGDSTQAV
-235 LCYLPNS
+235 LCYLPNA
-242 GHEFYVDAQ
+242 GHEFYVDAG
-251 SGQLVDLTALEEE
+251 SGELVDLTALEEK
-264 MYRFAGMGGTAGDSG
+264 MFRYSAMG
-279 AASDTA
+279 AAATDTGDD
-285 AETEESLSEAEQAG
+285 AEANVETGLSAAEQAG
-299 IAQMEGVLSSQTLDS
+299 IAQMEGVLSAQALDS

-320 EYGLAGYELVSARFS
+320 EYGLAGYELISSRFS
-335 VGTAE
+335 VGQAE
-340 GDEAAPVTCALRYS
+340 EDGEAPVTCYLRYS
-354 KSGDKGVATR
+354 RSADEGVYSR

-373 EVQRLSSYIPW
+373 EVQYLSSYIPW
-384 SEDDQA
+384 DEDDRA
-390 VLTQAEAQAKA
+390 VLTRAEAQAKA

-407 RFGDRYSHLALYET
+407 RFADHAAHLALYET
-421 PGQEAVPLD
+421 PDQEADPAD
-430 SDASVSAWSFRFA
+430 EEEAVSAFSFRFA

-452 DQYFTVRVDSTDGSV
+452 DQYYTVRVDATDGSV

-472 YYDEAV
+472 YYNEAV
-478 TFASPEGVLSAD
+478 TFDLPADILSAE

-506 LLVPEKLT
+506 LLVPEELS
-514 GSDAVSQRLIQMG
+514 GSDPVSQRLEQMG
-527 FASFYHLKLGYALER
+527 LQAYYHLKLGYGLER
-542 EDSLRGIDAKS
+542 EDVLQGIDAES
-553 GEPVGYAWQTAD
+553 GEPVGYAWQSED
-565 SGLTYS
+565 GGLTYS

-589 IGYAGGVFQHTKELT
+589 IGYAGGIFQHTKELT

-662 LLDAAGYGSVAR
+662 LLDAAGSGSVAR
-674 LEGIFTCY
+674 LEGIFTCSY
-682 YTDRASIPAG
+682 ADRASIPAG

>member
-1 MKKLLSLLLSVL
+1 MKKLLSLLMSVL

-78 LSVTALEDGTITSY
+78 LSVTALEDGTIISY
-92 YLYDNEVDS
+92 YRYDNMDES
-101 ASPQGL
+101 SSREGL

-114 PDAAMAAAQ
+114 PAKAKAAAQ
-123 AFLDKVL
+123 SFLDRVL
-130 VQGTESV
+130 TPGVESV

-145 TSLNSTTFRFSGT
+145 TSLSSTTFRFNGT
-158 ILLNGLPSPLSY
+158 ILLNGLPSPLTY

-181 TRFWRDAPETT
+181 TRFWRDAPGTM
-192 FLGEIPGADAK
+192 FLGDIPGADAK

-225 PDGDSTPQAV
+225 PDGDSTQAV
-235 LCYLPNS
+235 LCYLPNA

-251 SGQLVDLTALEEE
+251 SGQLVDLTALEEK
-264 MYRFAGMGGTAGDSG
+264 MFRSPAMG
-279 AASDTA
+279 AAATDTGDD
-285 AETEESLSEAEQAG
+285 AEANVETGLSAAEQAG
-299 IAQMEGVLSSQTLDS
+299 IAQMEGVLSAQALDS
-314 ALRAVT
+314 TLRAVT
-320 EYGLAGYELVSARFS
+320 EYGLAGYELISSRFS
-335 VGTAE
+335 VGQAE
-340 GDEAAPVTCALRYS
+340 EDGEAPVTCYLRYS
-354 KSGDKGVATR
+354 RSSDEEVYSR

-478 TFASPEGVLSAD
+478 TFDLPADILSAE

-506 LLVPEKLT
+506 LLVPEELS
-514 GSDAVSQRLIQMG
+514 GSDPVSQRLEQMG
-527 FASFYHLKLGYALER
+527 LEAYYHLKLGYGLER
-542 EDSLRGIDAKS
+542 EDVLQGIDAES
-553 GEPVGYAWQTAD
+553 GEPVGYAWQSED

-582 LRLAQFN
+582 QRLAQFN

-617 YPLDPAAATEEER
+617 YPLDPAAATEAER

-641 ALSPAERDDGVVLT
+641 ALSPAERNDEAVLT
-655 RSQLVRC
+655 RSQLLRC

-674 LEGIFTCY
+674 LEGIFTCSY
-682 YTDRASIPAG
+682 ADRASIPAG

>member
-13 LFTGAALP
+13 LLTGAALP
-21 AAAAEEAD
+21 AAAAEED
-29 ADAKLAEITQS
+29 ADAKLTAITQS
-40 VKDTLSLDTD
+40 VKSALALDTED
-50 GYSYFEGNYSDQEL
+50 YSYFQGDYDQQEL
-64 ASLWD
+64 TALWD
-69 LYWDGESGS
+69 LYWDGQTGS
-78 LSVTALEDGTITSY
+78 LSVSALDDGTIISY
-92 YLYDNEVDS
+92 YRYDNMDES
-101 ASPQGL
+101 GSQEGL

-114 PDAAMAAAQ
+114 PAKAKAAAQ
-123 AFLDKVL
+123 SFLDRVL
-130 VQGTESV
+130 TPGVESV
-137 VLEDPGEP
+137 VLEDPSEP
-145 TSLNSTTFRFSGT
+145 TSLSSTTFRFNGT
-158 ILLNGLPSPLSY
+158 ILLNGLPSPLTY

-181 TRFWRDAPETT
+181 TRFWRDAPGTM
-192 FLGEIPGADAK
+192 FLGDIPGADAK
-203 ATPAEAAAALKST
+203 TAQADAAAALKST

-225 PDGDSTPQAV
+225 PDSDSSQAV

-251 SGQLVDLTALEEE
+251 SGKLVDLTALEEE
-264 MYRFAGMGGTAGDSG
+264 MYRFAGMGGAAGDSG
-279 AASDTA
+279 AASDTAA

-299 IAQMEGVLSSQTLDS
+299 IAQMEGVLSSQALDS

-320 EYGLAGYELVSARFS
+320 EYGLASYELVSARFS

-384 SEDDQA
+384 TEDDKA
-390 VLTQAEAQAKA
+390 VLTQEEAQAKA

-407 RFGDRYSHLALYET
+407 RFPDRFSHLALYET

-430 SDASVSAWSFRFA
+430 SEQSVSAWSFRFA
-443 RQENGYFFP
+443 RQENGCFFP
-452 DQYFTVRVDSTDGSV
+452 DQYYTVRVDATDGSV

-506 LLVPEKLT
+506 LLVPETLT

-571 DIAGTWAEADV
+571 DIAGTWAETDV
-582 LRLAQFN
+582 LRLARFN
-589 IGYAGGVFQHTKELT
+589 VGYAGGVFQHAKELT

-612 YSLDL
+612 YSLR
-617 YPLDPAAATEEER
+617 YTPIDPADPEQDR
-630 DSAYAAAYRMG
+630 DGVYAIAYQMG
-641 ALSPAERDDGVVLT
+641 ILSREGRDDEAVLT
-655 RSQLVRC
+655 RGELVRY

-674 LEGIFTCY
+674 LEGIFTCS
-682 YTDRASIPAG
+682 YTDRAAIPAG